1 MLTWVEIDTAA
12 IGRNIEAFRSIDQ
25 LSPVEGLRTVIL
37 LPFGRIRDR
46 RLRPRS
52 AP

>member
-1 MLTWVEIDTAA
+1 V
-12 IGRNIEAFRSIDQ
+12 IEAFRSIDQ
-25 LSPVEGLRTVIL
+25 LSPIEGLRTVVL
-37 LPFGRIRDR
+37 LPLGRLRDR